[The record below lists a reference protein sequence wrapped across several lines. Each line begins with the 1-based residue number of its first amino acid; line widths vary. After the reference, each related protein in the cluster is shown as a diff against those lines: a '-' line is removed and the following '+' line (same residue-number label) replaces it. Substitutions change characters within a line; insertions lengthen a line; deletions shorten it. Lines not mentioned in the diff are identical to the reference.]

1 MSNYQEP
8 DKIRNIS
15 IIAHVD
21 AGKTTLSEQILY
33 HSGKTHKVGS
43 IDEGTTT
50 LDYLD
55 EERKRGITIVSAAA
69 TVPWK
74 DHFIHLI
81 DTPGHI
87 DFTAEVERALR
98 VIDGTIVIFSAVEG
112 VEAQSEKVW
121 YQADKYS
128 IPRIIFINKL
138 DRIGADFNRVLNDIN
153 QKLGTAVA
161 VQHPVGTEDSF
172 RGIIDLITMKFL
184 QDGEDTAQEIPPEL
198 LEEAKASKEEMIAKL
213 ADYSGKIAEL
223 YLSEKAVSAD
233 LLKQELRKL
242 TLSNTIIPV
251 LCGSA
256 KKDIGTESVLNSVI
270 DYLPSPL
277 DRSHSAICKNG
288 KTVQINCDANDNF
301 TGFVFKLTVKNSH
314 ELLYLRTYSG
324 HLRAGST
331 ILNPRT
337 NEKIKI
343 KHLTRLFADNQENID
358 ECGPGDIIAL
368 SGLKN
373 TNTGD
378 TLCSINQP
386 VSLDRITFPDPVI
399 SMALEPKKSGEK
411 NKLLHTL
418 DIITRE
424 DPTLFFK
431 ENEETGQYLIS
442 GMGELHL
449 EITAHRIQSEF
460 SLDIRQG
467 EPKVAYKEMPE
478 TAIIG
483 TFEFNRSTAD
493 KKLFG
498 RVSLK
503 LSPTDQLNPQV
514 KQINPDS
521 LSHKGLLTEANTSLR
536 NTVLTG
542 GLHGYPLINCK
553 IEISKIELNDQ
564 HAEESITPAIFHAFY
579 EALKDADSIIMEPV
593 MNVETLSPTENA
605 GEVINYLNSRKAE
618 IKKIDHINNLEKVTA
633 EIPLSKMFGFS
644 KAIPKLTGGRGSFTM
659 VQSGYQPSTD

>member
-8 DKIRNIS
+8 EKIRNIS

-50 LDYLD
+50 LDYLE

-138 DRIGADFNRVLNDIN
+138 DRLGADFNRVLNDIGE
-153 QKLGTAVA
+153 KLGTAIA
-161 VQHPVGTEDSF
+161 IQQPVGIEDSF
-172 RGIIDLITMKFL
+172 KGIIDLITMKFL
-184 QDGEDTAQEIPPEL
+184 QDGEETAQEIPNNFLEL
-198 LEEAKASKEEMIAKL
+198 ANSSKEEMIAKL
-213 ADYSGKIAEL
+213 ADYSERVAEL
-223 YLSEKAVSAD
+223 YLSEEEIPTD
-233 LLKQELRKL
+233 LIKHELRKL

-277 DRSHSAICKNG
+277 DRSHTAITKNG
-288 KTVQINCDANDNF
+288 TTVPVNCDADANF

-343 KHLTRLFADNQENID
+343 KHLTRLFADNQENIE

-368 SGLKN
+368 NGLKN

-378 TLCSINQP
+378 TLCSVNQP
-386 VSLDRITFPDPVI
+386 VSLDRITFPQPVI

-411 NKLLHTL
+411 SKLLQTL

-478 TAIIG
+478 TAISK

-493 KKLFG
+493 KNLFG

-503 LSPTDQLNPQV
+503 LSPIDKLEPEV
-514 KQINPDS
+514 EQIKPD
-521 LSHKGLLTEANTSLR
+521 LISHKGLLTEANTSLR

-553 IEISKIELNDQ
+553 VEVSKIELNDQ

-593 MNVETLSPTENA
+593 MNVETLSPSENA

-633 EIPLSKMFGFS
+633 EVPLSKMFGFS

-659 VQSGYQPSTD
+659 VQAGYQPSSD